1 MEQLMRRF
9 KIDVVLI
16 MLTIF
21 AMIFKVKEVE
31 LAFGININIS
41 LVFIIL
47 IMLCFG
53 IKKALFIEGTLI
65 VFGIIFLNGE
75 IIQVI
80 NIIQL
85 IFLWYVCI
93 KKFKLNIIL
102 GEIALWTVVI
112 VPFACGMHFFTG
124 SKATVEYYKFA
135 ILFLIINGILN
146 VFLAEIIYVYFIKVK
161 IYRQKINLK
170 YIDIII
176 HTLALA
182 IVIPFVINMYIDLG
196 NSYKNICRNVEE
208 LSAEIYRYID
218 DELSTWSETS
228 ITNLKL
234 AGVIEKGIL
243 EENIKKVSRYK
254 EFDIR
259 LQGSNGTEI
268 LYINNYEKEK
278 LNYEKYEQ
286 KKLNETLSKVRPLK
300 KNYMID
306 NHWVESYFVYTNKI
320 INNELIMRIEVP
332 TATYNKSIIK
342 EHISRFKL
350 LFLITAIIGFLAM
363 ILNKVIFNNLYKL
376 SMITK
381 GLSEKIENNVEVE
394 WEEGNIFE
402 IRNLEQ
408 NIREMSDK
416 LRENFIKLNKTQNR
430 LYELAYYDTLTKLPN
445 RSYFKKYLDELILK
459 NKDSKICVMF
469 IDLNRFKV
477 INDTWGHYIGD
488 KFLIK
493 VAERFKKLKNK
504 NCKVFR
510 LGGDEFVFV
519 VKINTNEEIKEL
531 GKGVIKSFEEEF
543 KIDDLMI
550 SSTCSI
556 GVSIYPDDSKD
567 IDIIIKYADIAMY
580 TSKENGGNYV
590 QLFNEEI
597 NEKLLEKVNIEEGI
611 KNGIEDKE
619 FLLYY
624 QPKFSGNTLEIKSLE
639 ALIRWNKD
647 GNLVPPNK
655 FIPIAEESDLIL
667 EIDKWVIYEACQKN
681 KYLQDIGC
689 KKVPISVNV
698 SAKHFSNHEILE
710 IIKDALIK
718 AKLEPKYLTVEITE
732 GVLIKNVDMV
742 SEMIVDLKKMGIN
755 VSIDDFGKGY
765 SSINQLMA
773 LPINEV
779 KIDRDFVK
787 NIHENEK
794 KKIVV
799 KLIVEIAHSLELNVV
814 AEGIEL
820 EEEKEYLESIRCD
833 ELQGYL
839 FSRPVELE
847 NLIGKMRGRES
858 EK

>member
-1 MEQLMRRF
+1 
-9 KIDVVLI
+9 
-16 MLTIF
+16 
-21 AMIFKVKEVE
+21 
-31 LAFGININIS
+31 
-41 LVFIIL
+41 
-47 IMLCFG
+47 
-53 IKKALFIEGTLI
+53 
-65 VFGIIFLNGE
+65 
-75 IIQVI
+75 
-80 NIIQL
+80 
-85 IFLWYVCI
+85 
-93 KKFKLNIIL
+93 
-102 GEIALWTVVI
+102 
-112 VPFACGMHFFTG
+112 
-124 SKATVEYYKFA
+124 
-135 ILFLIINGILN
+135 
-146 VFLAEIIYVYFIKVK
+146 YFIKNKLYKKKVT
-161 IYRQKINLK
+161 LK

-196 NSYKNICRNVEE
+196 KSYKNICKNVEE

-218 DELSTWSETS
+218 DELSTWSEAS

-243 EENIKKVSRYK
+243 EESIKRISRYK

-259 LQGSNGTEI
+259 LQGDNGREI

-278 LNYEKYEQ
+278 LNYENYKE
-286 KKLNETLSKVRPLK
+286 KELNDTLSKVIPIKR
-300 KNYMID
+300 NYIID
-306 NHWVESYFVYTNKI
+306 NHWVDSYFVYSNKI
-320 INNELIMRIEVP
+320 INNELIMKVEVP

-350 LFLITAIIGFLAM
+350 LVLITLIIGFLAM
-363 ILNKVIFNNLYKL
+363 ILNRVIFNNLYKL

-381 GLSEKIENNVEVE
+381 GLSEKIENNVAIE
-394 WEEGNIFE
+394 WEEESILE
-402 IRNLEQ
+402 IRALGE

-416 LRENFIKLNKTQNR
+416 LRENFIKLNKTQDR
-430 LYELAYYDTLTKLPN
+430 LYELAYYDPLTKLPN

-459 NKDSKICVMF
+459 NRDSRICVMF

-488 KFLIK
+488 KFLVK
-493 VAERFKKLKNK
+493 VAERFKRLKNK

-519 VKINTNEEIKEL
+519 IKPNTNREIEDL
-531 GKGVIKSFEEEF
+531 GIGVIKSFEEEF
-543 KIDDLMI
+543 KIDDLVI
-550 SSTCSI
+550 SSKCSI
-556 GVSIYPDDSKD
+556 GVSMYPDDSKE
-567 IDIIIKYADIAMY
+567 IDTIIKYADIAMY

-597 NEKLLEKVNIEEGI
+597 NEKLLEKVSIEEGI
-611 KNGIEDKE
+611 NNALEKEE

-624 QPKFSGNTLEIKSLE
+624 QPKFSGKSLEIKSLE
-639 ALIRWNKD
+639 ALIRWKKD
-647 GNLVPPNK
+647 EELIPPNK

-667 EIDKWVIYEACQKN
+667 EIDKWVIYEACKKN
-681 KYLQDIGC
+681 KYLQDIGG

-698 SAKHFSNHEILE
+698 SAKHFANHEILDV
-710 IIKDALIK
+710 IKDALMK
-718 AKLEPKYLTVEITE
+718 SKLEPKYLTVEITE
-732 GVLIKNVDMV
+732 GVLIKNVAMV
-742 SEMIVDLKKMGIN
+742 SGMIVDLKKMGIN

-765 SSINQLMA
+765 SSINQLMS

-779 KIDRDFVK
+779 KIDRDFVM
-787 NIHENEK
+787 NIHKNEK

-820 EEEKEYLESIRCD
+820 EEEREYLESIRCD

-839 FSRPVELE
+839 FSKPVELK
-847 NLIGKMRGRES
+847 NLIEKMRGRES